1 MIDMDEEKML
11 SGRKITV
18 VGAGV
23 SGSALAELAA
33 DMGACV
39 FVSEKKEIA
48 PDTLKLFAEKKI
60 EWEAGGNTARA
71 LDADEIVVSSG
82 VSPEVPILAEAR
94 SKGIKITGELD
105 FVHPFLDG
113 IVIGVTGSNG
123 KTTTTSMIG
132 YFLERMGCSVM
143 TGGNIG
149 NAVAKAANKAFDFIV
164 LELSSFQLC
173 WAKDFM
179 CDVAVVTNLAPDHI
193 DWHGSYENY
202 VAAKA
207 NLIACVAPGGAA
219 IYQKRDEEALKVR
232 EREDINK
239 FPLFW
244 GEEDPHVKGVYLDEC
259 VGAAWINGGGCR
271 MKKKLFLF
279 EIIRLLGK
287 HNLENAA
294 MALSIPALFNL
305 GDVPE
310 DVISSYVPPAHRC
323 AFAGKV
329 KDITFVDDSKGTNVA
344 ASVTAMTSLPGPK
357 VIILGGQGKG
367 EDYAPLAEAVRDN
380 THAAVILGAEKE
392 KIAAAL
398 DAAGFTA
405 YRLAKDMPEAVNTAY
420 SLAEA
425 GDTVLLSPACTSWDM
440 YKSYKARG
448 EHFCGIAKEIIERE
462 SK

>member
-1 MIDMDEEKML
+1 MNEESSLK
-11 SGRKITV
+11 GRKITV

-23 SGSALAELAA
+23 SGRALAELAS
-33 DMGACV
+33 DMGAEV

-48 PDTLKLFAEKKI
+48 PDALKLFAEKNI
-60 EWEAGGNTARA
+60 AWEAGGNTARA

-82 VSPEVPILAEAR
+82 ISPEVPILAEAR
-94 SKGIKITGELD
+94 EKGIKITGELD
-105 FVHPFLDG
+105 FVHPYLDS

-132 YFLERMGCSVM
+132 YYLERMGCSVM

-149 NAVAKAANKAFDFIV
+149 NAVAKAANKVFDFIV
-164 LELSSFQLC
+164 LELSSFQLY

-179 CDVAVVTNLAPDHI
+179 CDIAVVTNLAPDHI

-207 NLIACVAPGGAA
+207 NLISCVAPGGAA
-219 IYQKRDEEALKVR
+219 IYQKRDEEALKI
-232 EREDINK
+232 REDINK

-244 GEEDPHVKGVYLDEC
+244 GEEDPHVKGIYLDEG
-259 VGAAWINGGGCR
+259 VRAAWINGGGCR

-279 EIIRLLGK
+279 ENIKLLGK

-294 MALSIPALFNL
+294 MALSIPALLNL

-344 ASVTAMTSLPGPK
+344 ASVTAMTSLSGRK

-367 EDYAPLAEAVRDN
+367 EDYAPLAEAVREN
-380 THAAVILGAEKE
+380 TSAAVILGSEKE

-398 DAAGFTA
+398 TAAGFTA
-405 YRLAKDMPEAVNTAY
+405 FKLVSDMPEAVNTAY

-440 YKSYKARG
+440 YKSYKVRG
-448 EHFCGIAKEIIERE
+448 EHFCEIVKEIIERE